1 MLKLKKGSWVFGF
14 HETPERRWDSV
25 SDSQSVSKAEWEN
38 GHWQIFWL
46 WMRTEL
52 SCIMSWPGF
61 RKMLMAWELTC
72 RAGLSCLQYPGPS
85 NDPVCWNNC
94 LKLLQDMPPLWC
106 HAVLQSSGAV
116 ITAARVLHAVTSH
129 WCDSCSN
136 NSQVRRENT
145 LQYSTMQSVPAWS
158 QVRPLIFHSD
168 LYFTKEN
175 LFAWSCFKYKELTS
189 ASRSLYARAQ
199 QAWGEG
205 AKYPESWS
213 WYAGPAWLCCRNIL
227 FLTPM
232 TGIKCSSLTSIR
244 SLFDLSSHLNILNMI
259 PGHVNIFPCQL

>member
-1 MLKLKKGSWVFGF
+1 M
-14 HETPERRWDSV
+14 
-25 SDSQSVSKAEWEN
+25 N
-38 GHWQIFWL
+38 
-46 WMRTEL
+46 
-52 SCIMSWPGF
+52 
-61 RKMLMAWELTC
+61 
-72 RAGLSCLQYPGPS
+72 
-85 NDPVCWNNC
+85 
-94 LKLLQDMPPLWC
+94 PLWC
-106 HAVLQSSGAV
+106 HAVLQSSRTV
-116 ITAARVLHAVTSH
+116 ITAACPACSH

-145 LQYSTMQSVPAWS
+145 LQYSTMPWVPAWS
-158 QVRPLIFHSD
+158 QVRPLIFHLD

-189 ASRSLYARAQ
+189 RSLYARAQ
-199 QAWGEG
+199 RAWGAG

-244 SLFDLSSHLNILNMI
+244 SLFDLSSHI
-259 PGHVNIFPCQL
+259 